1 MIDQELVTRKLVLI
15 TSDLR
20 ELGLIAQ
27 TPLADYLASPT
38 HELVVE
44 RYLERV
50 IGRMIDIN
58 YHLITEGGHAP
69 PTRRPEGACLSW
81 ACVGVDELVGLGA
94 QGIRA
99 LIDRE
104 EKRDEISPVGRVE
117 DALDGAAG
125 RAQPVEWEHRL
136 ERLGRAVV

>member
-44 RYLERV
+44 RYLEQV

-58 YHLITEGGHAP
+58 YQSNHRRRPRTAHAP
-69 PTRRPEGACLSW
+69 P
-81 ACVGVDELVGLGA
+81 
-94 QGIRA
+94 
-99 LIDRE
+99 
-104 EKRDEISPVGRVE
+104 
-117 DALDGAAG
+117 
-125 RAQPVEWEHRL
+125 
-136 ERLGRAVV
+136 